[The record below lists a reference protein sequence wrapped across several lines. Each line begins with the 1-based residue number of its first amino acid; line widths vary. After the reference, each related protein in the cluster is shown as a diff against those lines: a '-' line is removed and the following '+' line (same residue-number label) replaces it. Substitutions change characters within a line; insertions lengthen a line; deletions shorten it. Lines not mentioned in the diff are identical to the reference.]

1 MDFNMQLINN
11 YFLCILIIHLQRLQ
25 AHLFL
30 FQNYIENGFR
40 VISARRKVAA
50 TRKEGNRCSAIA
62 NIYATVNSSV
72 NERVM
77 DLYKGFHEYKFITRW
92 NAMIINPLTR
102 LY

>member
-1 MDFNMQLINN
+1 MQLINN

-50 TRKEGNRCSAIA
+50 TREEGA
-62 NIYATVNSSV
+62 NQ
-72 NERVM
+72 
-77 DLYKGFHEYKFITRW
+77 LGQ
-92 NAMIINPLTR
+92 
-102 LY
+102 